1 MFLFFLTSGL
11 FLGWTL
17 GANDASNVFGSA
29 VGSKMIQFKKAA
41 IIASVFVILGAVL
54 QGAGGSHTLGKLGSV
69 DALGG
74 AFTVA
79 LAAGIAVFWMTRLKL
94 PVSTS
99 QAVVGAI
106 IGWNL
111 FTNNPTDVNSLTKI
125 VITWISGPI
134 LGGFFAVVLFLLL
147 QFILKR
153 SKTHLI
159 RLDGY
164 IKFAL
169 LIVGAFGSYSLGAN
183 NIANVV
189 GVFVPSAP
197 NIVIDFGFF
206 SLDGTQLLFLAGG
219 ISIAIGILTYS
230 KKVMMTVG
238 SSLMKLNSETAI
250 IVVLAHSLVLFVFSS
265 QGLSNF
271 FVSIGLPEIPM
282 VPVSSSQAIVGAILG
297 IGILKGGR
305 NIQLKVIGKIA
316 LGWLVTPVIAG
327 LISFIALFFMSNL
340 FNLQVSQNPSKFV
353 KGDVV
358 IEQTNIVSKASTSE
372 TLSLETLKEV
382 DSKNL
387 PASTTVHLY
396 KTTVIIII
404 AVLSVFLMY
413 QIFVI
418 QKLKGKKKLD
428 TEEEG
433 IFHYNSQQIVLESEL
448 KSTNEAKQKLE
459 KEIDYKEK
467 EQKKIALSIIRKNE
481 ILLELKTEIERIKS
495 KPEESLKFSDLNTLK
510 ILILDNLS
518 IEKERKSLDK
528 YIKELNDSFFQNLEK
543 KYPGLTDNEK
553 KLCSLLRLKLTSKEI
568 ASILNITPKSVEVNR
583 YRLRK
588 KMNIGRSEKLSKVI
602 RKL

>member
-1 MFLFFLTSGL
+1 MFLIFLTSGL

-29 VGSKMIQFKKAA
+29 VGSKMIKFKQAA
-41 IIASVFVILGAVL
+41 IIASIFVILGAVL

-79 LAAGIAVFWMTRLKL
+79 LAAGVAVFWMTRLKL

-106 IGWNL
+106 IGWNF
-111 FTNNPTDVNSLTKI
+111 FTHNPTDMSSLTKI
-125 VITWISGPI
+125 VTTWISGPI
-134 LGGFFAVVLFLLL
+134 LGGIFAVLLFLLL

-153 SKTHLI
+153 SKVHLI

-169 LIVGAFGSYSLGAN
+169 LVVGAFGSYSLGAN

-197 NIVIDFGFF
+197 NITLDFGFF
-206 SLDGTQLLFLAGG
+206 ALNGTQLLFLAGG
-219 ISIAIGILTYS
+219 VSIAIGILTYS

-238 SSLMKLNSETAI
+238 NSLMKLNSETAI
-250 IVVLAHSLVLFVFSS
+250 VVVLAHSLVLFVFSS
-265 QGLSNF
+265 QSLSSL
-271 FVSIGLPEIPM
+271 FVNIGLPPIPM

-297 IGILKGGR
+297 IGILKGGK
-305 NIQLKVIGKIA
+305 NIQINVIGKIA
-316 LGWLVTPVIAG
+316 TGWIITPIIAG
-327 LISFIALFFMSNL
+327 LISFFALFFMSNV

-353 KGDVV
+353 KGDVIVEKNIKDHIDLKSKV
-358 IEQTNIVSKASTSE
+358 IENFD
-372 TLSLETLKEV
+372 LKNVPE
-382 DSKNL
+382 
-387 PASTTVHLY
+387 TTVHLY
-396 KTTVIIII
+396 KTAVIIVISILLII
-404 AVLSVFLMY
+404 LIY
-413 QIFVI
+413 QIFI
-418 QKLKGKKKLD
+418 IYKLKEKDKIDEQEVYIKK
-428 TEEEG
+428 
-433 IFHYNSQQIVLESEL
+433 YNAQQVLLENEL
-448 KSTNEAKQKLE
+448 ENTNAVKERLE
-459 KEIDYKEK
+459 KEIDSKEK

-481 ILLELKTEIERIKS
+481 ILSKLKAEIERIKS
-495 KPEESLKFSDLNTLK
+495 NPEGSLKFSDLNTLK
-510 ILILDNLS
+510 VLILDNLNL
-518 IEKERKSLDK
+518 EKERKSLDK
-528 YIKELNDSFFQNLEK
+528 YIKELNDSFFQNLER

-568 ASILNITPKSVEVNR
+568 ASIQNISPKSVEVNR

-588 KMNIGRSEKLSKVI
+588 KMNISKEDKLSKVI

>member
-29 VGSKMIQFKKAA
+29 VGSKMIKFKQAA
-41 IIASVFVILGAVL
+41 IIASVFVVLGAVI

-69 DALGG
+69 DTLGG

-79 LAAGIAVFWMTRLKL
+79 LAAGFSVFWMTKLKL

-106 IGWNL
+106 IGWNF
-111 FTNNPTDVNSLTKI
+111 FTHNPTDINSLSKI
-125 VITWISGPI
+125 VTTWVSGPI
-134 LGGFFAVVLFLLL
+134 LGGIFAILLFLLL
-147 QFILKR
+147 QFILKK
-153 SKTHLI
+153 SKIHLI
-159 RLDGY
+159 KLDAY
-164 IKFAL
+164 IKYAL

-197 NIVIDFGFF
+197 NITLDFGFF
-206 SLDGTQLLFLAGG
+206 SLDGTQLLFMAGG
-219 ISIAIGILTYS
+219 ISIAVGIMTYS

-238 SSLMKLNSETAI
+238 NSLMKLNAETAI
-250 IVVLAHSLVLFVFSS
+250 VVVLAHSLVLFVFSS
-265 QGLSNF
+265 QSLSNF

-305 NIQLKVIGKIA
+305 NIQLNVIGRIA
-316 LGWLVTPVIAG
+316 TGWVITPIIAG
-327 LISFIALFFMSNL
+327 LISFFALFFMSNV

-353 KGDVV
+353 KGDVFIKDASNGSV
-358 IEQTNIVSKASTSE
+358 DAKSKIIEHIES
-372 TLSLETLKEV
+372 LKEPV
-382 DSKNL
+382 ETIN
-387 PASTTVHLY
+387 LY
-396 KTTVIIII
+396 KPVVIIII
-404 AVLSVFLMY
+404 LTLLSLLIY
-413 QIFVI
+413 QLYVI
-418 QKLKGKKKLD
+418 YKLKEKDLVDEKEGNIKK
-428 TEEEG
+428 
-433 IFHYNSQQIVLESEL
+433 YNAQQVLLENEL
-448 KSTNEAKQKLE
+448 KLTQEAKNKLE
-459 KEIDYKEK
+459 KEIEIREK
-467 EQKKIALSIIRKNE
+467 EQKKIALSIIKKNE
-481 ILLELKTEIERIKS
+481 ILSNLKAEIERIKS
-495 KPEESLKFSDLNTLK
+495 NPEESLKFSDLNTLK
-510 ILILDNLS
+510 VLILDNLNL
-518 IEKERKSLDK
+518 EKERKSLDR
-528 YIKELNDSFFQNLEK
+528 YIKDLNNDFFKNLEK
-543 KYPGLTDNEK
+543 NYPGLTGNEK

-588 KMNIGRSEKLSKVI
+588 KMGIKKEEKLSKII